1 MFRTGADSKRNQAT
15 DEKPADLTPQTP
27 SLHQGSKHNQTPPY
41 TATTTPAVSESE
53 ALARDIK
60 EGILSGFVG
69 NGTVLV
75 GDTDFKG
82 MLRVEGHISGS
93 INSEEGT
100 LIVSTNGL
108 IDADIDVAIARI
120 YGTVN
125 GDIIASQRIEM
136 GRVAKVTGDIHT
148 PVLVIE
154 DGAAYEGTCR
164 MTGQPSSKQA
174 ARKKMRE
181 LGRNSSAA
189 GSK

>member
-1 MFRTGADSKRNQAT
+1 MFRTGTDAKGNQPGK
-15 DEKPADLTPQTP
+15 EKPADPTPQSS
-27 SLHQGSKHNQTPPY
+27 SLHQGSKHNQTPPH

-53 ALARDIK
+53 ALARDIR
-60 EGILSGFVG
+60 EGTLSGFVG
-69 NGTVLV
+69 NGTVIV
-75 GDTDFKG
+75 GDADFKG
-82 MLRVEGHISGS
+82 MLRVDGRISGS

-108 IDADIDVAIARI
+108 IDADIDVAVAQI

-125 GDIIASQRIEM
+125 GDIIARQRIEM

-148 PVLVIE
+148 PILVIE
-154 DGAAYEGTCR
+154 DGATYEGTCR

-181 LGRNSSAA
+181 IGRNASAA
-189 GSK
+189 GTR